1 VKQLKALGRY
11 LLSDAIAAGGM
22 ASVHLGRLLGEA
34 GFSRTVAIKRMHAHL
49 ARDPE
54 FVRMFVD
61 EARLASRVRHP
72 NVVATLDVVEAGD
85 ELFLVMEYVEG
96 ESLLR
101 LMTSAAEDGQ
111 RIPLGIA
118 SAIGSG
124 ILGGLDA
131 AHEAKSEQG
140 RSLELVH
147 RDISPHNVL
156 VGVDGTPR
164 VVDFGV
170 AKAAERLQSTSD
182 TQLKGKLAYMAP
194 EQLDD
199 RPIDRRVDLYAVAV
213 ILWEL
218 VAGRRLFT
226 GTQAELVAQFL
237 DRQVDPPS
245 FEVDGI
251 PPALDAVIL
260 KALANDPGDRFSSAR
275 EMAEALEAAVPVA
288 SPRVVGDW
296 VRSTARAALA
306 ERAALLEE
314 VERATPTGGE
324 SSPPSRSLL
333 IEGSSLPSKWPSL
346 APRSRGSW
354 IFAVAAVGG
363 GLLAFAALGG
373 LRWGGDDDAGTGA
386 SPSAAAASPGSPQD
400 SSPGAPSGRAT
411 LSEAPTD
418 ADIRIEEGEA
428 APSASTPPLGADPP
442 NAGLVPPASPG
453 PSKPTGADDDDAGKS
468 PTGTGTGTPH
478 AIATTTSPSKPPPP
492 APSAPSAPP
501 NVGTGTG
508 EKDYGF

>member
-1 VKQLKALGRY
+1 MKQLKALGRY

-22 ASVHLGRLLGEA
+22 AAVHLGRLMGEA

-72 NVVATLDVVEAGD
+72 NVVSTLDVVEAGD

-101 LMTSAAEDGQ
+101 LMTQSSELGE

-118 SAIGSG
+118 SAIGCG

-140 RSLELVH
+140 RSLEIVH

-194 EQLDD
+194 EQLDG

-213 ILWEL
+213 ILWEM
-218 VAGRRLFT
+218 VAGKRLFT
-226 GTQAELVAQFL
+226 GTQAEIVAQFL
-237 DRQVDPPS
+237 DRHVDPPS
-245 FEVDGI
+245 LDVDGI
-251 PPALDAVIL
+251 PPALDTVIL
-260 KALANDPGDRFSSAR
+260 KALSNDPGERFGTAR

-288 SPRVVGDW
+288 SPRIVGDW
-296 VRSTARAALA
+296 VRSTAQAALA
-306 ERAALLEE
+306 ERAALLAE

-324 SSPPSRSLL
+324 ASPPSRSLL

-354 IFAVAAVGG
+354 IFPAAAVGG

-373 LRWGGDDDAGTGA
+373 LRWGSGDDDGGAGT
-386 SPSAAAASPGSPQD
+386 SPSAATVSQGAPQHASPHSTTGDAALSP
-400 SSPGAPSGRAT
+400 
-411 LSEAPTD
+411 EPT
-418 ADIRIEEGEA
+418 AAAARTEEGTA
-428 APSASTPPLGADPP
+428 APSASAPLPSADSPT
-442 NAGLVPPASPG
+442 AGLVPSGSASA
-453 PSKPTGADDDDAGKS
+453 TGALLGAGSAPSGKN
-468 PTGTGTGTPH
+468 PTSTAPSL
-478 AIATTTSPSKPPPP
+478 AVATSTSPAKPPAPPP
-492 APSAPSAPP
+492 AGPSAPP